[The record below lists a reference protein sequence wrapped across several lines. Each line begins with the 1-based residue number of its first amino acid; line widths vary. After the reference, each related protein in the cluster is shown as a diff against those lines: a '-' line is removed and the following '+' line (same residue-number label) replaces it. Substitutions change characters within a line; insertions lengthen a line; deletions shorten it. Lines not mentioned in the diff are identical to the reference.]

1 MYKVNTWFANQ
12 IAKLAGFFGDKSI
25 IYEMKASEADVIEA
39 ANRFGFCYLIVAVT
53 LFLQGQNIA
62 NSPTH
67 DCRPLFGGVFL
78 CLFTTYHFR
87 AIINT
92 DAESVKIDKLTKRC

>member
-39 ANRFGFCYLIVAVT
+39 ANRFGFCY
-53 LFLQGQNIA
+53 F
-62 NSPTH
+62 
-67 DCRPLFGGVFL
+67 DCGSNFVLARPKY
-78 CLFTTYHFR
+78 C
-87 AIINT
+87 
-92 DAESVKIDKLTKRC
+92 K